1 MHHAIQDPVLQREEC
16 AFLYGERVFKVREAG
31 GATGGGGATRW
42 ETLRYSRG
50 HSSAKDFQEISLS
63 VIRLTLP

>member
-31 GATGGGGATRW
+31 GATGGGGGY
-42 ETLRYSRG
+42 TLGDPEIFARPLLCQG
-50 HSSAKDFQEISLS
+50 FPGDISLCD
-63 VIRLTLP
+63 